1 MAHTHREIFRSCGSL
16 ATLTICLGA
25 LLAGCS
31 QEGAAEQAS
40 DQQYTEDKP
49 RTAAEGDNTMSMT
62 NPSKAYVLHHEIEM
76 IDGETRSLEE
86 YKGSVLM
93 LVNVASKCGYTKQ
106 YEQLE
111 EIYRQYKD
119 RGFVVIGF
127 PANNFGAQE
136 PGTNEEIAEFC
147 SSTFDVTFP
156 MAAKISVKGDD
167 THPLYKQLAEQELPV
182 GGEPGWNFTKF
193 LVARDGQVVERVD
206 TKVSPDDP
214 EVLAS
219 IEQLLG
225 TD

>member
-1 MAHTHREIFRSCGSL
+1 
-16 ATLTICLGA
+16 
-25 LLAGCS
+25 
-31 QEGAAEQAS
+31 
-40 DQQYTEDKP
+40 
-49 RTAAEGDNTMSMT
+49 
-62 NPSKAYVLHHEIEM
+62 M

>member
-1 MAHTHREIFRSCGSL
+1 MAQTQREIFRSCRSF
-16 ATLTICLGA
+16 AAITVCLGA
-25 LLAGCS
+25 LLVGCS
-31 QEGAAEQAS
+31 EENGASSASNEQL
-40 DQQYTEDKP
+40 TEDKP
-49 RTAAEGDNTMSMT
+49 RSVAEKDNTMSMS

-76 IDGETRSLEE
+76 IDGETRSLED

-93 LVNVASKCGYTKQ
+93 LVNVASRCGYTKQ

-167 THPLYKQLAEQELPV
+167 THPLYAQLAEQELPI

-214 EVLAS
+214 EVIAS
-219 IEQLLG
+219 IEKLLG